1 MQTGYTMEQVAAFS
15 DKKFFE
21 VYMQNEK
28 TIKGSVF
35 QLHRKFNLFSIYERE
50 DLLQDVMLQLK
61 HLKKFENYNPELG
74 KLESYLYYQVMHIV
88 QHLADGQ
95 VKRVRRNVL
104 MADKIALDKSMKCG
118 KGEVSGVEDLFCK
131 VQPSVKKESIRAFEK
146 CLDEQELEMVR
157 LMIEEDLQ
165 KGSDLASKMGT
176 YNMAVSRIRSSL
188 KEKAASFFGIR
199 TA

>member
-1 MQTGYTMEQVAAFS
+1 MASLTFMQTCYTMEQVAAFS

-28 TIKGSVF
+28 TITGSVF

-61 HLKKFENYNPELG
+61 HLKKFENYTPELG

-95 VKRVRRNVL
+95 IKQVRRNVL
-104 MADKIALDKSMKCG
+104 MADKIAKDKSMKRG
-118 KGEVSGVEDLFCK
+118 K
-131 VQPSVKKESIRAFEK
+131 
-146 CLDEQELEMVR
+146 
-157 LMIEEDLQ
+157 EEET
-165 KGSDLASKMGT
+165 G
-176 YNMAVSRIRSSL
+176 
-188 KEKAASFFGIR
+188 
-199 TA
+199 